1 VSTDQQVSDARV
13 PDYDASV
20 REYHASRARYIRT
33 VTADTEKKLLETVAK
48 RREPLKEEINNLT
61 ALARSRFDARQTTLK
76 AYAAKAPGR
85 VTASGLL
92 PPSPAERMIGGIDK
106 LYKTAVKSAEEFSEV
121 NDILKKRKEKLEKID
136 DEVRTVL
143 EQHGRDLI
151 AQLESPTGLEGAFKR
166 DPLLARAHARMQSAE
181 ARRES
186 VRESS
191 QPPAPEMSAAVSVS
205 D

>member
-1 VSTDQQVSDARV
+1 M
-13 PDYDASV
+13 
-20 REYHASRARYIRT
+20 
-33 VTADTEKKLLETVAK
+33 
-48 RREPLKEEINNLT
+48 
-61 ALARSRFDARQTTLK
+61 TLR

-85 VTASGLL
+85 VSAGGLL

-106 LYKTAVKSAEEFSEV
+106 LYKAAVKAAEEFNEV
-121 NDILKKRKEKLEKID
+121 NDIIKKRKEKLDKID

-166 DPLLARAHARMQSAE
+166 DPLLARAHARMLAAE

-186 VRESS
+186 VLESTPAEAPAS
-191 QPPAPEMSAAVSVS
+191 QAPVSE
-205 D
+205 

>member
-1 VSTDQQVSDARV
+1 MSTDQHVSDARV

-33 VTADTEKKLLETVAK
+33 VTTDTEKKLMETVAK
-48 RREPLKEEINNLT
+48 RRAPLKEEINNLT
-61 ALARSRFDARQTTLK
+61 ALARSRFEARQMTLR

-85 VTASGLL
+85 VSAGGLL

-106 LYKTAVKSAEEFSEV
+106 LYKAAVKAAEEFNEV
-121 NDILKKRKEKLEKID
+121 NDIIKKRKEKLDKID

-166 DPLLARAHARMQSAE
+166 DPLLARAHARMLAAE

-186 VRESS
+186 VLESTPAEAPAS
-191 QPPAPEMSAAVSVS
+191 QAPVSE
-205 D
+205 

>member
-1 VSTDQQVSDARV
+1 MSTDQRVSD
-13 PDYDASV
+13 YDSAV

-33 VTADTEKKLLETVAK
+33 VTTDTEKKLMETVAK
-48 RREPLKEEINNLT
+48 RRDPLKEEINNLS
-61 ALARSRFDARQTTLK
+61 ALARSRFEARQMTLR

-85 VTASGLL
+85 VSASGLL

-106 LYKTAVKSAEEFSEV
+106 LYKSAVKAAEEFNEV
-121 NDILKKRKEKLEKID
+121 NEIIKKRKEKLDKID

-151 AQLESPTGLEGAFKR
+151 AQLETPTGLEGAFKR
-166 DPLLARAHARMQSAE
+166 DPLLERAHSRMAAAE

-186 VRESS
+186 VMESTLV
-191 QPPAPEMSAAVSVS
+191 PEAPAVEVPSE
-205 D
+205 

>member
-1 VSTDQQVSDARV
+1 MSTDQQVSDARV

-61 ALARSRFDARQTTLK
+61 SLARARFDARQMTLK
-76 AYAAKAPGR
+76 AYAARAPGR

-106 LYKTAVKSAEEFSEV
+106 LYKTAVKSAEEFAEV

-166 DPLLARAHARMQSAE
+166 DPLLGRAHARMLAAE

-191 QPPAPEMSAAVSVS
+191 QSAMAAMPAEVPVSE
-205 D
+205 

>member
-1 VSTDQQVSDARV
+1 VSTDQQISDARV

-20 REYHASRARYIRT
+20 REYHASRARYIHT
-33 VTADTEKKLLETVAK
+33 VTADTEKKLMETVAK
-48 RREPLKEEINNLT
+48 RREPLKEEITNLT
-61 ALARSRFDARQTTLK
+61 ALARARFDARQVTLK
-76 AYAAKAPGR
+76 AYAAKAPSR
-85 VTASGLL
+85 VGAGGLL

-106 LYKTAVKSAEEFSEV
+106 LYKTAVKAAEEFAEV

-166 DPLLARAHARMQSAE
+166 DPLLGMAHARMLAAE

-191 QPPAPEMSAAVSVS
+191 QPVAEPAAEVPVRE
-205 D
+205 